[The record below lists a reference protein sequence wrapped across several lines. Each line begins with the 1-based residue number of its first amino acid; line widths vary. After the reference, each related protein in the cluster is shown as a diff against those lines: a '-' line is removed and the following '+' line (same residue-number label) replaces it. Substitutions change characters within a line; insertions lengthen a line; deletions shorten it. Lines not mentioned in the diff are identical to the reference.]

1 MSTADPY
8 LIAGGG
14 HAARRAAETLRER
27 DPAARIVMIGAEP
40 ELPYDRPV
48 LSKEALVGGDAGERR
63 AFVRDV
69 AWYRE
74 RDIEL
79 RLGVRVEAIERGA
92 RRVRL
97 SDGARLG
104 YARLLI
110 ATGSRV
116 RRFAGPVD
124 AGVHVHY
131 VRTLADTR
139 ALRAAL
145 APGKRVAVLGGGF
158 IGLEVAASAV
168 RLGCRATV
176 VDPAPRLLQRGM
188 PEAVGAFAL
197 ALHARHGVDVRLGA
211 LPERIRRAANGAA
224 VVETS
229 AGGIV
234 ADVVVAGIGVV
245 PNVELAQAA
254 GLDVDDGVCV
264 DEMCRTA
271 DPAIF
276 AAGEVT
282 RHFNPLVGRALRI
295 ESWQIAENQPAVA
308 AANMLGAAETYAQW
322 PWLWSD
328 QYDCNLQTLGLFG
341 GEQTLVLRGSPER
354 DRAFCVFALN
364 ARRELAAVAA
374 VNAGRE
380 IAVCRRLMTAGVAL
394 DPARLADPSDA
405 LRAMLPRG
413 V

>member
-1 MSTADPY
+1 M
-8 LIAGGG
+8 
-14 HAARRAAETLRER
+14 
-27 DPAARIVMIGAEP
+27 
-40 ELPYDRPV
+40 
-48 LSKEALVGGDAGERR
+48 
-63 AFVRDV
+63 
-69 AWYRE
+69 
-74 RDIEL
+74 
-79 RLGVRVEAIERGA
+79 
-92 RRVRL
+92 
-97 SDGARLG
+97 
-104 YARLLI
+104 
-110 ATGSRV
+110 
-116 RRFAGPVD
+116 D

-264 DEMCRTA
+264 DEMCRTT

-328 QYDCNLQTLGLFG
+328 QYDCNLQMLGLFG
-341 GEQTLVLRGSPER
+341 GERTLVLRGSPER

>member
-1 MSTADPY
+1 MSTTDPY

-27 DPAARIVMIGAEP
+27 DPAARIVMIGEEP
-40 ELPYDRPV
+40 ELPYDRPA
-48 LSKEALVGGDAGERR
+48 LSKEALVGGDEGERR
-63 AFVRDV
+63 AFVRDA

-74 RDIEL
+74 RGVEL
-79 RLGVRVEAIERGA
+79 RLGVRVEAIERGTQ
-92 RRVRL
+92 RVRL
-97 SDGARLG
+97 SDGASLG

-116 RRFAGPVD
+116 RRFRGPVD
-124 AGVHVHY
+124 AGVPIHY
-131 VRTLADTR
+131 VRTVADAR

-145 APGKRVAVLGGGF
+145 APGRRVAVLGGGF

-168 RLGCRATV
+168 RLGCRATI

-188 PEAVGAFAL
+188 PEVVGAFAL

-211 LPERIRRAANGAA
+211 LPERIRRGANGAA

-229 AGGIV
+229 AGDIA

-254 GLDVDDGVCV
+254 GLHVDDGISV
-264 DEMCRTA
+264 DERCRTA
-271 DPAIF
+271 DAAIF

-282 RHFNPLVGRALRI
+282 RHFNPLVGRRLRI
-295 ESWQIAENQPAVA
+295 ESWQVAEHQPAVA
-308 AANMLGAAETYAQW
+308 AANILGGHDTYEEW

-328 QYDCNLQTLGLFG
+328 QHDCNLQTLGVFD
-341 GEQTLVLRGSPER
+341 GEQTLVLRGSPEL

-364 ARRELAAVAA
+364 ARRELRAVAA

-380 IAVCRRLMTAGVAL
+380 IAACRRLMTANVAL
-394 DPARLADPSDA
+394 DPARLADPTVA
-405 LRAMLPRG
+405 LRSMLRDG
-413 V
+413 A